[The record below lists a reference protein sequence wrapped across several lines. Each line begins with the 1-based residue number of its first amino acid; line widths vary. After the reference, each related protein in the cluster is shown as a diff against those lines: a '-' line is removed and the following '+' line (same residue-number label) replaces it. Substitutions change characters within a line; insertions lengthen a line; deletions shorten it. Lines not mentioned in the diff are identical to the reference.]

1 VALSLLRQL
10 VGITDTRVVGWDID
24 RGALVVYVRPTWF
37 VARCGSCGRLC
48 HGGAVAT
55 EGREWRHLDMAG
67 FMVFLKCDVR
77 RVYCGK
83 CGKTGVERLPWASD
97 PRARFT
103 DDFDDEVAFL
113 AQRCDKT
120 AVEKM
125 MRIAW
130 RSVGRSIERVLRRR
144 RPANQLDDLVALG
157 VDEISYR
164 KHHHYLTLVADQ
176 VEGRIVWGKA
186 GRDAET
192 LKAFFDELG
201 GERTKKLE
209 AVSID
214 MSTAYLGAVREKAPH
229 VQVVFDRFHVQ
240 GLASKALDEVRRD
253 LWQELRRADP
263 KAARAMKHTRW
274 ALLRNPMSLTDA
286 ERAKLAE
293 IQKDNRPLYRAYLLK
308 EELRDILDRRQPNV
322 VRELL
327 LKWISWSRRSRL
339 APFARVAK
347 TIRGYL
353 DEIVAYVRW
362 RLTNG
367 LVEGLN
373 NKARLLTR
381 RAYGFHS
388 AEAALAMILL
398 CCSGLV
404 LWPVHKYFEAA

>member
-1 VALSLLRQL
+1 
-10 VGITDTRVVGWDID
+10 
-24 RGALVVYVRPTWF
+24 
-37 VARCGSCGRLC
+37 
-48 HGGAVAT
+48 VAT
-55 EGREWRHLDMAG
+55 KAREWRHLDLAG
-67 FMVFLKCDVR
+67 FMLFLRCDVR
-77 RVYCGK
+77 RVYCHK
-83 CGKTGVERLPWASD
+83 CGETGVERLPWTSA

-103 DDFDDEVAFL
+103 EEFDDHVAFL

-130 RSVGRSIERVLRRR
+130 RSVGRCIERVLVRR
-144 RPANQLDDLVALG
+144 RPTNALDDLVTIG

-186 GRDAET
+186 GKDAET

-201 GERTKKLE
+201 DERTLGLK
-209 AVSID
+209 AVTMD
-214 MSTAYLGAVREKAPH
+214 MGGAYLKAVREKAPH
-229 VQVVFDRFHVQ
+229 VQVIFDRFHVQ
-240 GLASKALDEVRRD
+240 GLASQALDETRRD
-253 LWQELRRADP
+253 RWQELRREDP
-263 KAARAMKHTRW
+263 AAARAMKHTRW
-274 ALLRNPMSLTDA
+274 ALLRNPISLSDA
-286 ERAKLAE
+286 ERTKLSE

-327 LKWISWSRRSRL
+327 LKWISWALRSRL

-347 TIRGYL
+347 TIREYL
-353 DEIVAYVRW
+353 DEIVAYIRW

-404 LWPVHKYFEAA
+404 LWPVHKYLKAA